1 MNRRLLSKL
10 HRVRVVHLMM
20 GACCWMAAAGCSRS
34 ADRPVPV
41 SGRVLVD
48 GKPAVGAT
56 VVFHP
61 QGQTTA
67 AKPVGTVDANGEF
80 RLTTAAANDGA
91 APGDYKVTVAWYVST
106 PPRKR
111 AAEGDEPPP
120 RNQLPEKFTKPEAT
134 PLRVA
139 VSREQTEP
147 VTIEIRRK

>member
-1 MNRRLLSKL
+1 
-10 HRVRVVHLMM
+10 
-20 GACCWMAAAGCSRS
+20 
-34 ADRPVPV
+34 
-41 SGRVLVD
+41 VLVD

-61 QGQTTA
+61 EGQPAAA

-120 RNQLPEKFTKPEAT
+120 HNRLPEKFTKAEAT
-134 PLRVA
+134 PLRAV
-139 VSREQTEP
+139 VSREQSEP